1 MIEQAARYGFTTAQ
15 ILAGGA
21 APGIRI
27 FLTWWSP
34 HIHRGLDVEVYS
46 NQGLLRRNGLQVFRV
61 FWTGLVSR

>member
-15 ILAGGA
+15 ILGGEPTLHPDFPDLVVA
-21 APGIRI
+21 A
-27 FLTWWSP
+27 LD
-34 HIHRGLDVEVYS
+34 RGLDVEVYS